1 MLYFKCPT
9 CRTNLAN
16 KQIPFEQELDKIC
29 NNNDLDDKKKDE
41 LKMALLDKLEVKRY
55 CCRMRILTYSRLID
69 IVK

>member
-9 CRTNLAN
+9 CRTYLAN

-29 NNNDLDDKKKDE
+29 NSDITEEKKEEVKRE
-41 LKMALLDKLEVKRY
+41 ILDKLQVKRY
-55 CCRMRILTYSRLID
+55 CCRMRILTYSKLID